1 MTEIINWCNLNNGFL
16 TAVLSV
22 IGLLL
27 SVLAIIVSI
36 KTARLPYKK
45 KIKLSSSIDI
55 AFSKNM
61 LTGETTSEIVGVSVN
76 ASNVGSRNI
85 NITYLGIMVKD
96 KTLGKNPQKMTKIKD
111 EITGT
116 GILSPTEVKTEAFKK
131 TDLIYHLSKL
141 KHKAKLSICVQDS
154 EGTEYKKKMGT
165 AENLLKSLSAE

>member
-1 MTEIINWCNLNNGFL
+1 MTEIINWCNINNGFL

-27 SVLAIIVSI
+27 SVLAIVISI

-45 KIKLSSSIDI
+45 KVKLSSSIDI
-55 AFSKNM
+55 AFSKDM
-61 LTGETTSEIVGVSVN
+61 ITGETTSEITGISVN

-96 KTLGKNPQKMTKIKD
+96 KTLNKKTQKMTKIKD

-116 GILSPTEVKTEAFKK
+116 GILSPTEVKTEVFKK
-131 TDLIYHLSKL
+131 ADLIYNLSKL
-141 KHKAKLSICVQDS
+141 ENKAKISIYVNDS
-154 EGTEYKKKMGT
+154 EGTEYKKKLGT